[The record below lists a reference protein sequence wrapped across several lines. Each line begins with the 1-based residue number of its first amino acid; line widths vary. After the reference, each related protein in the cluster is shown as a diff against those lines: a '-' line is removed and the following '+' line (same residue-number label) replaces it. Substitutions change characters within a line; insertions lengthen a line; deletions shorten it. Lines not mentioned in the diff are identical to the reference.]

1 MTSHVLQFTQT
12 SFSPFPSN
20 QENKLGLNQRET
32 FIMQM
37 QRRILNKAQLQVPQ
51 ALVPTPLKE
60 LGKHRVVD
68 MSLGPTHT
76 SVLVE
81 TGQVFT
87 FGRNSE
93 GQLCTGNCQP
103 RNIPSVVKAL
113 HAKPMVR

>member
-1 MTSHVLQFTQT
+1 MTLLHTETYIV
-12 SFSPFPSN
+12 SPLPSN
-20 QENKLGLNQRET
+20 HENKLGLNQRET

-81 TGQVFT
+81 TGRVFT

-103 RNIPSVVKAL
+103 QNTPSVVKAL